1 MHNFGYTEGGKVG
14 SLVDWQI
21 WKRVFSLC
29 RSFIPGFIGAVLLS
43 LVLTGATLG
52 LPKLMQIGIDHFMDG
67 TGQTTAQQISG
78 LGRVVAEYGALVGLI
93 FLAGFFQVVI
103 LEWVGQMIMHR
114 LRQQLF
120 QHILSLKVDF
130 FQQQPTGKLVTRLT
144 NDIQN
149 MHEMFTSVLVTLFND
164 LLKLIG
170 ILFVLYLMN
179 IHLAMLMT
187 VFLPASLTITVL
199 FSKLAR
205 ERFRKIRRQLASL
218 NSFMQE
224 AVSNMAIVQIYGR
237 QQKISREYSKL
248 CIGYLHKTFA
258 QIRLFSTFF
267 PLTEFMSATAVA
279 LILWYGGGEVI
290 RRQLTLGELVAFLSY
305 MRLFFQPVR
314 ELSQKYSIVQSAMAS
329 AERIFQILDTHQVL
343 PIMEPVYEP
352 QSVKGNVRFD
362 QVTFS
367 YDAEN
372 LVLHGL
378 NFEIPSRKISALV
391 GATGSGKSTL
401 AGLLVRFH
409 DPDAGVI
416 LLDGVDLRRYP
427 LHLLRTRVGI
437 IMQEVFLLPN
447 TVRANITAGTI
458 LPEESLVRLTR
469 QTGLDHLLAR
479 LPKGLDTV
487 IGEGGVELSAGE
499 KQLIAFVRV
508 LVRDPGFLI
517 FDEATA
523 AIDTEGE
530 NILEQAV
537 EQGFYD
543 RTVLVI
549 AHRLSTVRRADNI
562 LVMDRGH
569 IVEQG
574 THKELMQRGGIY
586 ARLVKLDL
594 NGAEF

>member
-1 MHNFGYTEGGKVG
+1 MLNFGYTEDGRVG

-21 WKRVFSLC
+21 WKRILLLC
-29 RSFIPGFIGAVLLS
+29 RSFVPGFLGAVLLS

-52 LPKLMQIGIDHFMDG
+52 LPKLMQVGIDRFMDG
-67 TGQTTAQQISG
+67 TGQTIAQQISG
-78 LGRVVAEYGALVGLI
+78 LNRIVVEYGSLVGLI

-103 LEWVGQMIMHR
+103 LEWTGQMIMHR

-120 QHILSLKVDF
+120 RHMLSLKVDF

-164 LLKLIG
+164 FLKLMG
-170 ILFVLYLMN
+170 ILVVLYLMN
-179 IHLAMLMT
+179 IHLAMVMT
-187 VFLPASLTITVL
+187 VFLPVSLAITFV
-199 FSKLAR
+199 FSRLAR
-205 ERFRKIRRQLASL
+205 ERFRAIRSQLAGL

-224 AVSNMAIVQIYGR
+224 AVSNMAIVQIYAR
-237 QQKISREYSKL
+237 EKKLTREYSKL
-248 CIGYLHKTFA
+248 CAGYLRQTFA

-279 LILWYGGGEVI
+279 SILWYGGGEVI
-290 RRQLTLGELVAFLSY
+290 RQQLTLGELVAFLSY

-329 AERIFQILDTHQVL
+329 AERIFQILDNHQVL
-343 PIMEPVYEP
+343 SVREPVYNP
-352 QSVKGNVRFD
+352 QSVSGAVLFD
-362 QVTFS
+362 RVTFS
-367 YDAEN
+367 YDADRQ
-372 LVLHGL
+372 VLRDL
-378 NFEIPSRKISALV
+378 DFEIPAGKISALV

-409 DPDAGVI
+409 DPDSGVV

-427 LHLLRTRVGI
+427 LHVVRTHVGI
-437 IMQEVFLLPN
+437 IMQEVFLLHD
-447 TVRANITAGTI
+447 TVRVNITAGTA
-458 LPEESLVRLTR
+458 LQEESLVRLTR
-469 QTGLDHLLAR
+469 LTGLDKLIDR

-508 LVRDPGFLI
+508 LARDPGLLI

-537 EQGFYD
+537 EQGFHG
-543 RTVLVI
+543 RTVIVI
-549 AHRLSTVRRADNI
+549 AHRLSTVRRADHV
-562 LVMDRGH
+562 LVMDRGR

-574 THKELMQRGGIY
+574 SHTALMQQGGVY
-586 ARLVKLDL
+586 AKLVELDL
-594 NGAEF
+594 RKTRF